1 MKIGRL
7 AWMGAGLLLAGVAG
21 AAVVNRR
28 KGVRELPAAPK
39 ATPEHEAL
47 REIMQRTVAYNDALY
62 ERVVMLEKT
71 EDSALRPQVVS
82 EITNQNQVDRVAI
95 NELRAALQSRLAEQ
109 GRTFADVDGFADVI
123 SEYRGVTLRQQKRH
137 LEVFQRVRKMANVP
151 ETPELHAYVKLG
163 FKEDEQRWADTD
175 MQLMKAANEQRE
187 LMLRAGRVLDSITDA
202 ESATAAPAE
211 LNALGDRYIELT
223 GIIRLYRDD
232 DPKGAEQ
239 AVNELRKMYSG
250 LLPMLKSHA
259 ARLRENT
266 FYDCAGL
273 RSVVERMLP
282 QED

>member
-1 MKIGRL
+1 
-7 AWMGAGLLLAGVAG
+7 MGAGLLLAGVAG

>member
-71 EDSALRPQVVS
+71 KDSALRPQVVS

-259 ARLRENT
+259 ARLRENA

>member
-1 MKIGRL
+1 
-7 AWMGAGLLLAGVAG
+7 MGAGLLLAGVAG

-39 ATPEHEAL
+39 ATPEHEDL

-259 ARLRENT
+259 ARLRENA

>member
-39 ATPEHEAL
+39 ATPEHEDL

>member
-39 ATPEHEAL
+39 ATPEHEDL

-259 ARLRENT
+259 ARLRENA

>member
-28 KGVRELPAAPK
+28 KGGRELPAAPK

-62 ERVVMLEKT
+62 ERVVKLEKT
-71 EDSALRPQVVS
+71 EDATVRPQVVT
-82 EITNQNQVDRVAI
+82 EITKQNQADRMAI
-95 NELRAALQSRLAEQ
+95 NELRAALQARLAEQ

-137 LEVFQRVRKMANVP
+137 LGVFHRVRKMANVP
-151 ETPELHAYVKLG
+151 ESPELHAYVKLG
-163 FKEDEQRWADTD
+163 FKEDEQRWTDTD

-259 ARLRENT
+259 ARLRENA

>member
-47 REIMQRTVAYNDALY
+47 REIMQRTVAYNNALY
-62 ERVVMLEKT
+62 DRVVMLEKT

-137 LEVFQRVRKMANVP
+137 LAVFQRVRKMANVP

-202 ESATAAPAE
+202 ESAMAAPAE

-259 ARLRENT
+259 ARLRENA

>member
-1 MKIGRL
+1 
-7 AWMGAGLLLAGVAG
+7 MGAGLLLAGVAG

-47 REIMQRTVAYNDALY
+47 REIMQRTVAYNNALY
-62 ERVVMLEKT
+62 DRVVMLEKT

-137 LEVFQRVRKMANVP
+137 LAVFQRVRKMANVP

-202 ESATAAPAE
+202 ESAMAAPAE

-259 ARLRENT
+259 ARLRENA

>member
-1 MKIGRL
+1 
-7 AWMGAGLLLAGVAG
+7 MGAGLLLAGVAG

-39 ATPEHEAL
+39 ATPEHEDL

>member
-1 MKIGRL
+1 
-7 AWMGAGLLLAGVAG
+7 MGAGLLLAGVAG

-223 GIIRLYRDD
+223 SIIRLYRDD